1 MLNGSFSA
9 RRLVGLLV
17 LTAVAVGITYFRQ
30 STEDVALLKSGDDQP
45 QKAYL
50 LGVRLSQYDRKG
62 LLSNRTEA
70 DSLTLYPNR
79 PSVLLNPVF
88 IGYRQLQP
96 NWQVKSE
103 QGLLYANDRLRL
115 KPNVAAELYRI
126 EGSTAIDFF
135 TDELVFSRSDKQL
148 NAPGLVHFRSN
159 GLVAKSRGMSIDLAS
174 PHEVHLKSDVNV
186 VYATH

>member
-1 MLNGSFSA
+1 MLHGDFSA
-9 RRLVGLLV
+9 GRLFGVLL
-17 LTAVAVGITYFRQ
+17 LTAVAVGIIYVRQ
-30 STEDVALLKSGDDQP
+30 SAEEVALLRGGEDQP

-50 LGVRLSQYDRKG
+50 LGVRLSQYDKEGR
-62 LLSNRTEA
+62 LNNRTEA

-79 PSVLLNPVF
+79 PGVLLNPVF
-88 IGYRQLQP
+88 VGYRQLQP

-115 KPNVAAELYRI
+115 KPNVVAELYQSQ
-126 EGSTAIDFF
+126 GSTDVEFF
-135 TDELVFSRSDKQL
+135 TDELVFSRLNKQL
-148 NAPGLVHFRSN
+148 SAPGLVHVRSK
-159 GLVAKSRGMSIDLAS
+159 GLVAKSRGMSISLAS